1 MRSARVSAFES
12 AIRNFVL
19 STAFRE
25 AVLAEKPALA
35 TNIRDLS
42 DRLKADFPQPPEI
55 TVADSSSTVRRALL
69 LNRKELPLTLVVLDE
84 GSESAIRAS
93 GIAFTLAPVV
103 EWLQR
108 GQWRMTFVSSST
120 SRLEPYHHRS

>member
-1 MRSARVSAFES
+1 MRSARVSAFEF

-55 TVADSSSTVRRALL
+55 TVADLSSTVRRALL

-84 GSESAIRAS
+84 VQRILRFARA
-93 GIAFTLAPVV
+93 A
-103 EWLQR
+103 
-108 GQWRMTFVSSST
+108 
-120 SRLEPYHHRS
+120 SRSLLHRWSNGFKGANGE